1 MKKLILLAT
10 ISLIPHP
17 AFAQKAQT
25 EHSNHEQMMG
35 QQERSHFPSD
45 YNNVNPEVPKNK
57 AIQKYAYS
65 DDPNSGQKNFGVQLV
80 HDNMVF
86 YQILG
91 NRLEQRIQKGDDV
104 ALFDFQGWIGTDY
117 DKLWV
122 KSEGE
127 YNTSQSDLETTSLDV
142 LYSRNISPFWDVQA
156 GYRHDFIP
164 DNDDRNFAALGLQG
178 LAPYWFEIDATAYLS
193 DEGKASAV
201 IEAEYELLLTQKL
214 VLQPRF
220 ETEIAVQDVEEYNIG
235 SGITGFE
242 TGLRLRYEFS
252 RKFAPYVGISWEQNV
267 GETKNLIQND
277 GGDTSNTAFVT
288 GIRFWF

>member
-10 ISLIPHP
+10 ISLISQP
-17 AFAQKAQT
+17 ALAQKAHS

-35 QQERSHFPSD
+35 KNEKSHLPSD
-45 YNNVNPEVPKNK
+45 YKNVDLEVPKNK
-57 AIQKYAYS
+57 AIQKYAHS
-65 DDPNSGQKNFGVQLV
+65 DEPNSGQKNFGVQLV

-104 ALFDFQGWIGTDY
+104 TLFDFQGWIGTDY
-117 DKLWV
+117 DKLWI

-142 LYSRNISPFWDVQA
+142 LYSRNISPFWDFQA

-164 DNDDRNFAALGLQG
+164 NSDDRSFAALGLQG

-193 DEGKASAV
+193 DEGDASAV

-220 ETEIAVQDVEEYNIG
+220 ETEIAVQDVEEYNVG

-242 TGLRLRYEFS
+242 TGVRLRYEVS
-252 RKFAPYVGISWEQNV
+252 RKFAPYVGVSWEQNV
-267 GETKNLIQND
+267 GETKNMIEKN